1 LSVNGLSFG
10 ASRLDEDI
18 AACRELGVQQYVVP
32 VAKLESA
39 GWDAGVAA
47 LAASDLVTASLLHP
61 GWFTLD
67 DPGRWPDEQAILN
80 RSIDAADAL
89 GATAVYGT
97 TGKKGAL
104 TWEAAA
110 DRFALAVAP
119 VAARARAAGIDLTLE
134 TTNPL
139 FADLS
144 FLHCLPDALDVVEAS
159 GLAVC
164 VDLFVCWTDRG
175 LRRAIERSAPRCPLV
190 QVSDYVL
197 GGRSMPTR
205 AVPGD
210 GDIPLAE
217 LLGWVLGSG
226 FAGVFDLELMGP
238 RIDGEGAMG
247 ALRRA
252 GEWMGALLDA
262 GSHTPPRVGGDCG

>member
-10 ASRLDEDI
+10 ASALDEDI
-18 AACRELGVQQYVVP
+18 AACRQLGVHQYVVP

-47 LAASDLVTASLLHP
+47 LGSSGLVTASLLHP
-61 GWFTLD
+61 GWFSLD
-67 DPGRWPDEQAILN
+67 DPARWPDEQAMLK

-89 GATAVYGT
+89 GASAVYGT

-110 DRFALAVAP
+110 DRFAEAVAP
-119 VAARARAAGIDLTLE
+119 VAAWARAAGIDLTLE

-144 FLHCLPDALDVVEAS
+144 FLHCLPDALEVAEAS
-159 GLAVC
+159 GLALC

-175 LRRAIERSAPRCPLV
+175 LRAAIERCAPRCPLV

-217 LLGWVLGSG
+217 LVGWVLASS

-238 RIDGEGAMG
+238 RIDEEGPLG

-262 GSHTPPRVGGDCG
+262 GAPSPPRTGDDRG

>member
-1 LSVNGLSFG
+1 MHLSINGLSFG
-10 ASRLDEDI
+10 ASSLAADLD
-18 AACRELGVQQYVVP
+18 ACRSIGVGSSVAP
-32 VAKLESA
+32 VAKIAAE

-47 LAASDLVTASLLHP
+47 LGASGVATAALLHP
-61 GWFTLD
+61 GWFSLD
-67 DPGRWPDEQAILN
+67 DPERWPAEQANLCRTIA
-80 RSIDAADAL
+80 AADFL
-89 GATAVYGT
+89 GAPAVYGT

-110 DRFALAVAP
+110 QRFAVAVAP
-119 VAARARAAGIDLTLE
+119 AAERARDAGIDLTLE
-134 TTNPL
+134 HTNPL

-144 FLHCLPDALDVVEAS
+144 FVHCLPDSLEVAQQS

-164 VDLFVCWTDRG
+164 IDLFVSWTDRG
-175 LRRAIERSAPRCPLV
+175 LRQAVERSVARCPLV

-197 GGRSMPTR
+197 GEHRLGSR

-217 LLGWVLGSG
+217 IIGWILDAG

-238 RIDGEGAMG
+238 PIQTEGAPA
-247 ALRRA
+247 ALARA
-252 GEWMGALLDA
+252 AEWMTALLA
-262 GSHTPPRVGGDCG
+262 AR

>member
-1 LSVNGLSFG
+1 MHELLSINGLSF
-10 ASRLDEDI
+10 ARSSLHEDI
-18 AACRELGVQQYVVP
+18 AACRTLGATQIVPP
-32 VAKLESA
+32 VAKLEAA
-39 GWDAGVAA
+39 GWDRSLAA
-47 LAASDLVTASLLHP
+47 LASSGLVTASLLHP
-61 GWFTLD
+61 GWFSLD
-67 DPGRWPDEQAILN
+67 DPSRWDAEQATLI
-80 RSIDAADAL
+80 RSIEAADTL

-104 TWEAAA
+104 VWEQAA
-110 DRFALAVAP
+110 DRFADAVAP
-119 VAARARAAGIDLTLE
+119 AAARARDLGIDLALE

-144 FLHCLPDALDVVEAS
+144 FLHCLPDALAVAETADLALCIDV
-159 GLAVC
+159 
-164 VDLFVCWTDRG
+164 FVCWTDRG
-175 LRRAIERSAPRCPLV
+175 LRQAIERAAPRCPLV

-217 LLGWVLGSG
+217 ILGWVLDAG

-238 RIDGEGAMG
+238 RIDAEGALG
-247 ALRRA
+247 ALARTA
-252 GEWMGALLDA
+252 EWMAALLDGVPSA
-262 GSHTPPRVGGDCG
+262 LG